1 MRRYLLLGITTLCLS
16 LGMPVAAQ
24 AENIEETVTAAQFEE
39 DLQYITDTF
48 TRYANS
54 ANVNIRKEPNTNSEI
69 LGQTLLNTS
78 FEAVLD
84 IAGWTMI
91 TTEDGYAYIK
101 SDYLSDTEVLYTDE
115 DLYVLAHVIAGEAQ
129 PYSDAEQRYVGSVVL
144 NRVNHPE
151 FPNTIKKVVF
161 QKNPTQYSCTID
173 GNYDREPTE
182 QNWANAKWLL
192 ENGSVFPDYVI
203 YQSGG
208 KQGTVYLKTKWHYY
222 CY

>member
-39 DLQYITDTF
+39 ELQNITDTY
-48 TRYANS
+48 TKYANS
-54 ANVNIRKEPNTNSEI
+54 AKVNIRKEPNTVSEI

-78 FEAVLD
+78 FEAVLE

-129 PYSDAEQRYVGSVVL
+129 PYSDEEQLYVGSVVL
-144 NRVNHPE
+144 NRVSHPE
-151 FPNTIKKVVF
+151 FPDTVKNVVF
-161 QKNPTQYSCTID
+161 ETGQYSCVTD
-173 GNYDREPTE
+173 GNYNREPTDR
-182 QNWANAKWLL
+182 NWENAKWLL
-192 ENGSVFPDYVI
+192 ENGSILPEEVV
-203 YQSGG
+203 YQSRGRQG
-208 KQGTVYLKTKWHYY
+208 KGLYLKTKWHCY

>member
-39 DLQYITDTF
+39 ELQNITDTY
-48 TRYANS
+48 TKYANS
-54 ANVNIRKEPNTNSEI
+54 AKVNIRKEPNTVSEI

-78 FEAVLD
+78 FEAVLE

-129 PYSDAEQRYVGSVVL
+129 PYSDEEQLYVGSVVL
-144 NRVNHPE
+144 NRVSHPE
-151 FPNTIKKVVF
+151 FPDTVKDVVF
-161 QKNPTQYSCTID
+161 ETGQYSCVTD
-173 GNYDREPTE
+173 GNYNREPTDR
-182 QNWANAKWLL
+182 NWENAKWLL
-192 ENGSVFPDYVI
+192 ENGSILPEEVV
-203 YQSGG
+203 YQSRGRQG
-208 KQGTVYLKTKWHYY
+208 KGLYLKTKWHCY

>member
-39 DLQYITDTF
+39 ELQNITDTY
-48 TRYANS
+48 TKYANS
-54 ANVNIRKEPNTNSEI
+54 AKVNIRKEPNTVSEI

-78 FEAVLD
+78 FEAVLE

-129 PYSDAEQRYVGSVVL
+129 PYSNEEQLYVGSVVL
-144 NRVNHPE
+144 NRVSHPE
-151 FPNTIKKVVF
+151 FPDTVKDVVF
-161 QKNPTQYSCTID
+161 ETGQYSCVTD
-173 GNYDREPTE
+173 GNYNREPTDR
-182 QNWANAKWLL
+182 NWENAKWLL
-192 ENGSVFPDYVI
+192 ENGSILPEEVV
-203 YQSGG
+203 YQSRGRQG
-208 KQGTVYLKTKWHYY
+208 KGLYLKTKWHCY